1 MINFEELLGKD
12 ETLLGELVCSSLSI
26 LYRDLASKLPSDED
40 RKSLDE
46 YTSTLV
52 QSVRLF
58 SENGIP
64 APTDIDR
71 RYPSN
76 FGIALDRSL
85 ASTRYEVPTAAQAP
99 RFKYPAS
106 TAFFDWLISLGKKY
120 NSAYDYVKRV
130 ERVFRTEAEPTT
142 TDVLAADPERVALI
156 IDRYAV
162 AEGRN
167 ASTLAALNAFCKFV
181 VERKNK
187 GE

>member
-1 MINFEELLGKD
+1 MINFEELLGKH
-12 ETLLGELVCSSLSI
+12 ETILGELVCSSLFI
-26 LYRDLASKLPSDED
+26 LYRDLAAKLPSDED

-58 SENGIP
+58 LESGIP

-76 FGIALDRSL
+76 FGIALDRMV
-85 ASTRYEVPTAAQAP
+85 APTRPPETAGQAP
-99 RFKYPAS
+99 RFKSPIS
-106 TAFFDWLISLGKKY
+106 TDFFVWLLSEGKKY

-130 ERVFRTEAEPTT
+130 ERVFRAEAEPTT
-142 TDVLAADPERVALI
+142 TDVLVADPERVALI

-181 VERKNK
+181 VERNNK